1 MMSPAAPSPVAM
13 PAPGTILVVE
23 DDRMV
28 RHALVEWLGIAG
40 HQVSEAEDAETALA
54 ALARTMP
61 DLVLSDIRMPGM
73 SGLEL
78 LDKIRAIDSDLPVV
92 LITGHGDVAMAVAA
106 MRAGAHDFITKPYDP
121 DHLAAIIARGLG
133 YRRLKREV
141 LALRDGV
148 AGADAVEARL
158 IGTSRAMEALRQ
170 QVRKLARIPAD
181 VLLYGETGTGKDVVA
196 ECLHAASAR
205 ARGPFVALNCA
216 AIPADLAESELFG
229 HEEGAFTG
237 ARGARAGKFEAA
249 QGGTLFL
256 DEIES
261 MPLVLQAKVLR
272 VLQERQV
279 ERLGSNR
286 MRPLDLRIIAA
297 AKVDLRAASD
307 AGRFR
312 SDLFYRLAGAELTL
326 PPLRARENDALL
338 LFQAFAARA
347 AQAQGLP
354 LPSLTLDDADSLLGH
369 SWPGNVREVKALAE
383 RFAYGLVEPGGGL
396 GRMLAGGNL
405 QDQHSGGL
413 IERLEAHERRLIRA
427 ALAETG
433 GTVAAAAAR
442 LQVPRRTLSDRMAK
456 LGLTARDGS

>member
-158 IGTSRAMEALRQ
+158 IGTSRAMEAF
-170 QVRKLARIPAD
+170 AP
-181 VLLYGETGTGKDVVA
+181 
-196 ECLHAASAR
+196 
-205 ARGPFVALNCA
+205 
-216 AIPADLAESELFG
+216 
-229 HEEGAFTG
+229 
-237 ARGARAGKFEAA
+237 
-249 QGGTLFL
+249 
-256 DEIES
+256 
-261 MPLVLQAKVLR
+261 
-272 VLQERQV
+272 
-279 ERLGSNR
+279 
-286 MRPLDLRIIAA
+286 
-297 AKVDLRAASD
+297 
-307 AGRFR
+307 
-312 SDLFYRLAGAELTL
+312 AGA
-326 PPLRARENDALL
+326 
-338 LFQAFAARA
+338 
-347 AQAQGLP
+347 
-354 LPSLTLDDADSLLGH
+354 
-369 SWPGNVREVKALAE
+369 
-383 RFAYGLVEPGGGL
+383 
-396 GRMLAGGNL
+396 
-405 QDQHSGGL
+405 
-413 IERLEAHERRLIRA
+413 
-427 ALAETG
+427 
-433 GTVAAAAAR
+433 
-442 LQVPRRTLSDRMAK
+442 
-456 LGLTARDGS
+456 